1 MRPSFLKIFIA
12 ALIFFLSGGSG
23 FCESLEGKQI
33 GILIDGPYWHNTPLI
48 DQIKNELK
56 EVSDEDY
63 EIFFP
68 PALQLDGQYNIEKIK
83 TYIDELTHNKEL
95 DAIVSIGM
103 ILRCKVV
110 QLPFVFVCCDCCR
123 VCGVL
128 SVRVPGLW

>member
-83 TYIDELTHNKEL
+83 TNQLIEEFTPETTASKEQMSYDNYILNDIDITDYLPPL
-95 DAIVSIGM
+95 DP
-103 ILRCKVV
+103 
-110 QLPFVFVCCDCCR
+110 PFEP
-123 VCGVL
+123 L
-128 SVRVPGLW
+128 IEITTML